1 MAECLLLQSHQYLIP
16 HLVQSWLV
24 DSLGVVVAVR
34 RSVGCPSC
42 FEWYAKGQTGEGEP
56 GRFAEM
62 GRVENPLVQ
71 GRTGSV
77 AAASLESFLGRLIL
91 KDPELS

>member
-16 HLVQSWLV
+16 HLVQSWPV
-24 DSLGVVVAVR
+24 GSLGVVVAVR
-34 RSVGCPSC
+34 GSVGCPSC
-42 FEWYAKGQTGEGEP
+42 SEWYEKRQTGEGEP

-62 GRVENPLVQ
+62 GQVENPLAQ

-77 AAASLESFLGRLIL
+77 AAASLESFVGRVFL

>member
-16 HLVQSWLV
+16 QLVQSWPA
-24 DSLGVVVAVR
+24 DPLGVVVAVKEPV
-34 RSVGCPSC
+34 SCPSC
-42 FEWYAKGQTGEGEP
+42 FAWYAKGQIAEGEP
-56 GRFAEM
+56 GCFDEK

-71 GRTGSV
+71 ERTGSV
-77 AAASLESFLGRLIL
+77 AAASLESFAGRIIL

>member
-16 HLVQSWLV
+16 QLVQSWLA
-24 DSLGVVVAVR
+24 DSLGVVVAVKEP
-34 RSVGCPSC
+34 VGCPSC
-42 FEWYAKGQTGEGEP
+42 FEWYAKGQIAEGEP
-56 GRFAEM
+56 GCFDEK

-77 AAASLESFLGRLIL
+77 VAASLESFEDRIIL
-91 KDPELS
+91 KDPELF

>member
-1 MAECLLLQSHQYLIP
+1 MKE
-16 HLVQSWLV
+16 
-24 DSLGVVVAVR
+24 
-34 RSVGCPSC
+34 SVGCPSC

-77 AAASLESFLGRLIL
+77 AAASLESFVGRVIL

>member
-1 MAECLLLQSHQYLIP
+1 M
-16 HLVQSWLV
+16 
-24 DSLGVVVAVR
+24 
-34 RSVGCPSC
+34 
-42 FEWYAKGQTGEGEP
+42 KGQTGEGEP
-56 GRFAEM
+56 GRFAEI

-77 AAASLESFLGRLIL
+77 AAASLESFVGRVIL

>member
-1 MAECLLLQSHQYLIP
+1 MS
-16 HLVQSWLV
+16 
-24 DSLGVVVAVR
+24 VVVVVKE
-34 RSVGCPSC
+34 SGCPSC
-42 FEWYAKGQTGEGEP
+42 FEWYVKGQTGEGEP

-77 AAASLESFLGRLIL
+77 AAASLESFVGRVIL